1 MNSEHDYSVRIRWQG
16 NRGSGTSDYR
26 SYGRQHL
33 IEADG
38 KHDISG
44 SADRVFH
51 GDRDRW
57 NPEELLVAALAQC
70 HMLSYLHV
78 AASHGVVVTDY
89 TDAPV
94 GTMVQTPDGG
104 GHFTVVVLHPV
115 VTIAAAPGV
124 AGELAERERA
134 EALHAEAARKCFIA
148 ASMGFPV
155 RHEATTIM
163 APA

>member
-1 MNSEHDYSVRIRWQG
+1 MNPEHHYSVRIQWQG

-26 SYGRQHL
+26 AYGRQHVV
-33 IEADG
+33 EADG

-44 SADRVFH
+44 SSDRVFH

-104 GHFTVVVLHPV
+104 GHFTLVVLHPV
-115 VTIAAAPGV
+115 VTVV
-124 AGELAERERA
+124 ADSGDADASAELAT
-134 EALHAEAARKCFIA
+134 ALHGEAERKCFIA

-155 RHEATTIM
+155 QHEVTTVI

>member
-1 MNSEHDYSVRIRWQG
+1 MNSEHQYSVRIQWQG

-26 SYGRQHL
+26 SYGRRHL

-78 AASHGVVVTDY
+78 AASHGVIVTDY
-89 TDAPV
+89 ADAPV

-104 GHFTVVVLHPV
+104 GHFTLVVLHPV
-115 VTIAAAPGV
+115 VTVEAAHGDPDVTA
-124 AGELAERERA
+124 ALAA
-134 EALHAEAARKCFIA
+134 ALHAKAERKCFIA

-155 RHEATTIM
+155 QHEVTTVI
-163 APA
+163 ASA

>member
-1 MNSEHDYSVRIRWQG
+1 MNSEHHYSVRIQWQG

-26 SYGRQHL
+26 SYGRQHV
-33 IEADG
+33 IEAAG

-78 AASHGVVVTDY
+78 AASHGVIVTEY
-89 TDAPV
+89 ADAPV
-94 GTMVQTPDGG
+94 GVLVQTPDGG
-104 GHFTVVVLHPV
+104 GSITSVVLHPV
-115 VTIAAAPGV
+115 VTVEAAPGQEDAVV
-124 AGELAERERA
+124 ALAVELHEEAE
-134 EALHAEAARKCFIA
+134 RKCFIA
-148 ASMGFPV
+148 ASVSFPV
-155 RHEATTIM
+155 THEVTTAI
-163 APA
+163 AGA

>member
-1 MNSEHDYSVRIRWQG
+1 MNSEHHYSVRIQWQG

-89 TDAPV
+89 ADAPV
-94 GTMVQTPDGG
+94 GTMLQTPGGG
-104 GHFTVVVLHPV
+104 GHFTLVVLHPV
-115 VTIAAAPGV
+115 VTVAAAPGDADAIV
-124 AGELAERERA
+124 ELAA
-134 EALHAEAARKCFIA
+134 ALHEEAARKCFIA

-155 RHEATTIM
+155 RHEATTVI

>member
-1 MNSEHDYSVRIRWQG
+1 MNSEHYYSLRIQWQG

-26 SYGRQHL
+26 SYGRQHV

-94 GTMVQTPDGG
+94 GTMVQTSGGG
-104 GHFTVVVLHPV
+104 GHFTLVVLHPV
-115 VTIAAAPGV
+115 VTVAAPPGDADAIAELAAALHK
-124 AGELAERERA
+124 EAE
-134 EALHAEAARKCFIA
+134 RKCFIA

-155 RHEATTIM
+155 QHAVTTVV
-163 APA
+163 AAA